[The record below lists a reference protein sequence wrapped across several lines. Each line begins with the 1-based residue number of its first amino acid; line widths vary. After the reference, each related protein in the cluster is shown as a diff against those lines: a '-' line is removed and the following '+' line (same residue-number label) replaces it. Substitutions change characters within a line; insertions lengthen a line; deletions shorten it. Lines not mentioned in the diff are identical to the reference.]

1 MTYTIK
7 AKIKLSKRLET
18 WYAENATQAAKLY
31 NECLKEQF
39 ERASKGLPLFTA
51 IDLINMFR
59 AFPLGSDFKD
69 QTITRAVKAT
79 VGWYVSEKL
88 RYDIYLKKIE
98 NNLVYLNEVKKN
110 SYHNYQ
116 FLLKVETQVAR
127 QKDYRTH
134 VRSLSRKQLIIGRP
148 HFQKKVSLAFAIRA
162 NRQSSVRISERKVTL
177 THPKYKGE
185 IHGQHNRLP
194 FKSDYSF
201 SLATLKKD
209 KCGDLWLT
217 LVVDGKRPR
226 TEVPNETKPQVFV
239 GIDMGLKTTRTAVSV
254 HPGTKEILSIYQPL
268 RVNHFNVGYRALVQA
283 SKGDRRA
290 LPFVHRKIARRR
302 LDNIGKDVEKILS
315 MGEIFKVGQ
324 PSSAWLM
331 SGRLARSA
339 ADAANSEF
347 LTRFAK
353 RAEEAGKEVGE
364 VNESYTSQTCRKCSH
379 RKKMPLS
386 ERTYFC
392 TQKACGHVEDRDVN
406 ASYLIAFRDFPPPKT
421 KIPIKRKTGG
431 LPRRG
436 MKAHA
441 SERDFQSTPPCK
453 PWDSSHG
460 GVEKV

>member
-7 AKIKLSKRLET
+7 AKIKQSKRLET
-18 WYAENATQAAKLY
+18 WYTENATQAAKLY

-39 ERASKGLPLFTA
+39 VRASHGLRLFTTF
-51 IDLINMFR
+51 DLINKFR

-69 QTITRAVKAT
+69 QTIARSVKAT
-79 VGWYVSEKL
+79 VGWYSSEKL
-88 RYDIYLKKIE
+88 RYDIYLKKTE
-98 NNLVYLNEVKKN
+98 SEFEYFKEVKEN
-110 SYHNYQ
+110 STHNYH
-116 FLLKVETQVAR
+116 FLLEVDTRVAR

-134 VRSLSRKQLIIGRP
+134 VRSLSRKQMIIGRP

-162 NRQSSVRISERKVTL
+162 NRQSAVRISERTL
-177 THPKYKGE
+177 TLTLPKYKGE
-185 IHGQHNRLP
+185 IKGHHNRLP

-226 TEVPNETKPQVFV
+226 TEVPDKSKPQVVV

-254 HPGTKEILSIYQPL
+254 HPETKEILTIYQPL

-302 LDNIGKDVEKILS
+302 HDNIGKDVEKILS
-315 MGEIFKVGQ
+315 MGDIFKVGQ

-353 RAEEAGKEVGE
+353 RAKEAGKEVGE
-364 VNESYTSQTCRKCSH
+364 VNESYTSQTCRKCGH

-386 ERTYFC
+386 ERTYYC

-406 ASYLIAFRDFPPPKT
+406 ASYLIAFRDFPLPKT

-441 SERDFQSTPPCK
+441 SEQDFQSTPPCK
-453 PWDSSHG
+453 PWDSSRG
-460 GVEKV
+460 GVERV

>member
-1 MTYTIK
+1 VTYTIK
-7 AKIKLSKRLET
+7 AKIKQSKRLET

-31 NECLKEQF
+31 NECLREQF
-39 ERASKGLPLFTA
+39 VRASDGLPLFTT
-51 IDLINMFR
+51 IDLINKFR

-69 QTITRAVKAT
+69 QTIARAVKAT
-79 VGWYVSEKL
+79 LGWYVSEKL
-88 RYDIYLKKIE
+88 RYDIYLKKLD
-98 NNLVYLNEVKKN
+98 NDLVYFNEVKNN
-110 SYHNYQ
+110 SNHNYQ
-116 FLLKVETQVAR
+116 FLLKVETRVAR
-127 QKDYRTH
+127 QKDYRTL
-134 VRSLSRKQLIIGRP
+134 VRNLSRKQLIIGRP

-162 NRQSSVRISERKVTL
+162 NRQSSVHISKRKVTVTL
-177 THPKYKGE
+177 PKYKGE
-185 IHGQHNRLP
+185 INGQHNRLP

-226 TEVPNETKPQVFV
+226 TEESDKSKPQVVV

-254 HPGTKEILSIYQPL
+254 HPETKEILSVYQPL

-302 LDNIGKDVEKILS
+302 HDNIGKDAEKILS
-315 MGEIFKVGQ
+315 MGDIFKVGQ

-353 RAEEAGKEVGE
+353 RAKEAGKEVGE
-364 VNESYTSQTCRKCSH
+364 VNESYTSQTCRKCGH
-379 RKKMPLS
+379 RRKMPLS

-406 ASYLIAFRDFPPPKT
+406 ASYLIAFRDFPSLKT
-421 KIPIKRKTGG
+421 KIPIKRKNGG

-441 SERDFQSTPPCK
+441 SEQDFQSTPPCK
-453 PWDSSHG
+453 PWDSSRG
-460 GVEKV
+460 GVEMV